1 MRYRIWQ
8 TAVMALLIGAQGGL
22 WTAEAQASGLFDW
35 LSRCGSSADP
45 QVMYYPVTTAYQT
58 SACDC
63 GEPSVSCQSPD
74 PMCCPPTAIY
84 QPRPSFWPR
93 LGACWASPA
102 TQPMVSMAPPQTYYR
117 TSWKKIP
124 VTSYR
129 PVMSTDPVTGCP
141 VTVMKP
147 CATYTWQAGRER
159 CGFFDRLF
167 GRCDPPATQVQCC
180 VPTTCSAPTEYAMG
194 GESSGCCGATVSSTT
209 PIMASPAPTP
219 APYYAPGPPSVL
231 TVPPGSASP
240 APTLAPQGM
249 PPATGG
255 VPQGPQPPAAADRR
269 PTLKPAEV
277 APESPSGGEPPQAG
291 LPWNSAPANPAASD
305 APESATD
312 AVVGAADRESRKH
325 TAQPCPGPGCDTRY
339 PGGGGQSTPIAQST

>member
-63 GEPSVSCQSPD
+63 GEPAVSCQSPD

-93 LGACWASPA
+93 WGACWASPA
-102 TQPMVSMAPPQTYYR
+102 TQPMMSMAPPQTYYR

-147 CATYTWQAGRER
+147 CTTYTWQAGRER

-180 VPTTCSAPTEYAMG
+180 VPTTCCCADRVCDGRRKQRLLWSHGAFDNADN
-194 GESSGCCGATVSSTT
+194 GCACAHAGSLLCAGSTFR
-209 PIMASPAPTP
+209 ADR
-219 APYYAPGPPSVL
+219 
-231 TVPPGSASP
+231 
-240 APTLAPQGM
+240 
-249 PPATGG
+249 ATGQCTAG
-255 VPQGPQPPAAADRR
+255 TYVGPARH
-269 PTLKPAEV
+269 
-277 APESPSGGEPPQAG
+277 
-291 LPWNSAPANPAASD
+291 AASD
-305 APESATD
+305 WERSSGT
-312 AVVGAADRESRKH
+312 AASRR
-325 TAQPCPGPGCDTRY
+325 G
-339 PGGGGQSTPIAQST
+339 